1 MGDDS
6 EHERRIA
13 REGGTIE
20 EVEVPLLTLDEIVGD
35 QIGKIDP
42 LSIDVEGPNWRC

>member
-1 MGDDS
+1 MGTLSYMGDDP

-20 EVEVPLLTLDEIVGD
+20 EVEVP
-35 QIGKIDP
+35 
-42 LSIDVEGPNWRC
+42 C